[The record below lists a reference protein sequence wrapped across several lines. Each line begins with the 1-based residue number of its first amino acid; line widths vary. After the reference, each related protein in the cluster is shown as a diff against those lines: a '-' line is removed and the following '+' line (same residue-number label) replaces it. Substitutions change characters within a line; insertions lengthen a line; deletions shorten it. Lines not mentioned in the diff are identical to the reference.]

1 MMRTIGLAAI
11 TFYQRWISPMLGSAC
26 RFEPT
31 CSHYAA
37 DAIRRH
43 GFLKGAGKACWRLLK
58 CHPFHPGGADP
69 VR

>member
-1 MMRTIGLAAI
+1 MMRTIGLAVI
-11 TFYQRWISPMLGSAC
+11 TFYQRWISPMLAPAC

-31 CSHYAA
+31 CSHYAV

-43 GFLKGAGKACWRLLK
+43 GFMRGTAMACWRLLK
-58 CHPFHPGGADP
+58 CQPFHPGGTDP

>member
-11 TFYQRWISPMLGSAC
+11 RFYQRWISPMLGPAC

-31 CSHYAA
+31 CSHYALE
-37 DAIRRH
+37 AIRRH
-43 GFLKGAGKACWRLLK
+43 GFVKGTGMGCWRLLK
-58 CHPFHPGGADP
+58 CHPFHPGGEDP